1 MLNNQ
6 LDSIDLAILEQL
18 KNDGRRSFA
27 DIAADLKVSAGTIRN
42 RIKRLE
48 DDGILKFIGL
58 VNPNH
63 LSLSSYASVFIRV
76 NPPSLIQQIVET
88 LSEYSE
94 VNFLATVA
102 GEHHL
107 HVDILCENNDQ
118 FMRFM
123 RDQVHTIEGIVDTKT
138 TMVLQVHKYG
148 MSDLGMLIESAKA
161 NNA

>member
-107 HVDILCENNDQ
+107 HVDILCEDNDQ